1 MGALAGDALG
11 DVQTWGLDAVAAAA
25 FLALL
30 WPRLTSLE
38 PVVVAVAAAAV
49 TAVLIPAVPAGI
61 PVLCAA
67 AVGIATG
74 FYRHHVAPHA
84 PEPGEAGV
92 R

>member
-1 MGALAGDALG
+1 
-11 DVQTWGLDAVAAAA
+11 
-25 FLALL
+25 
-30 WPRLTSLE
+30 
-38 PVVVAVAAAAV
+38 
-49 TAVLIPAVPAGI
+49 LIPAVPAGI

-74 FYRHHVAPHA
+74 FYRHNVAPHA